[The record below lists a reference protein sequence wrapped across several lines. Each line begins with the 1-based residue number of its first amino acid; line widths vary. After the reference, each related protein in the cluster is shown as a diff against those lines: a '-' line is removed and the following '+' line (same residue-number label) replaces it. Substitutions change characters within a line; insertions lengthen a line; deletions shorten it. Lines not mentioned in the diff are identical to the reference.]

1 MTALISKLS
10 HYFHPVKNL
19 LLVIFFTQ
27 LPFNFLVAQ
36 EISTNAKELNKF
48 ARTKKNSYEKDRKKA
63 FKAAEKNNWITF
75 KVFENGKVM
84 SLQSLDAEGN
94 PLYLVTDNNSYAAAT
109 TRANKLYTNGGLG
122 LTINGSSNFL
132 KDKIGEWDGGSVY
145 VSHQEFANNR
155 ILNKQATAAVSQH
168 ATHVAGTIMAAGI
181 YPSAKGMAFGL
192 QNLISYDFNGDA
204 NEMATEAVNGMLISN
219 HSYGYIAGWNYNS
232 SPSGGAAARWEWMGN
247 NGEYEDYKFG
257 YYDISAKNYDEIC
270 YQAPF
275 YLPVKSA
282 GNNRGETG
290 PSVGQTYYRQV
301 NGTWT
306 QFTRTGG
313 DIYSNDS
320 YDCLSLTSNA
330 KNILTVGAINGIP
343 NGPFTPSNIQISSF
357 SSFGP
362 TDDGRIKPDVV
373 GMGVSLTST
382 IETSPTSYGTL
393 SGTSMSAPNVTGTLV
408 LLQEAYAQKNTGN
421 FMWSASL
428 KGLVIHTA
436 DDAGNVGPDYIYGWG
451 LVNAEKATKVI
462 LGDGAGSRS
471 IHKIIQDELNQ
482 GVPKTL
488 TLISSGAGPLV
499 ATICWTDPAGTP
511 TQGSSFDDR
520 TPKLVNDLDLRI
532 SDGALTYS
540 PYRLDP
546 EQPAN
551 VATTGDNSRD
561 NVEKIIIPNAIPGK
575 TYTLTIN
582 HKGTTLSSGKQA
594 YSLILSGVGGSSYCA
609 PALTGAPNSKIV
621 GFSLANVTYTAAAGC
636 SPAGYT
642 DLTNQ
647 ANQIIQVEA
656 GATYPLSS
664 VTLGTCGTQQDK
676 IAKVYIDFN
685 NDGAFNET
693 NELVATQIPNP
704 GSTGNL
710 TFTGPIVIPS
720 TVTIGNTSR
729 VRIVVSETTDAT
741 TITSCGS
748 YANGETLDMN
758 IKFNAPSKDVGVA
771 ILIDPA
777 SGTCSKTGQTVT
789 ANVKNFG
796 TGTVSGIG
804 LTARIYN
811 GTTLLNTLTGNY
823 SGSIDSGM
831 DVNIT
836 TTGGFNLIGGTTYT
850 IVTETSL
857 VGDLNPLN
865 DLLSSIITT
874 STPPPVPNNLLVTK
888 CGNASSYTLTGT
900 SGGTIFWYKNATD
913 ALPVAFNLPGQSAT
927 YTEAGSN
934 ITTFHA
940 SVNDFSGKV
949 GPATNTVFGVGSN
962 AYLSGNNPSVLMK
975 ANAPVVLESAK
986 LYIGAGGKITFIA
999 SKTNTGAEVSRV
1011 TLDVT
1016 PNGATGQVYPLN
1028 LLLPEAGDYTVS
1040 IEYEN
1045 GASIFRN
1052 NSGVSGY
1059 PFKLGEVFSIT
1070 GNTAS
1075 DGTNANYYQAF
1086 YYYFYD
1092 LAVRSAGCTNTQR
1105 TAVTTSVLTAPT
1117 ITKNGNIL
1125 TSDAATGNQ
1134 WFLNGISIPDANAT
1148 TYNATQAG
1156 TYTVQKTVGTCTLK
1170 SAPIIVGVTFPL
1182 AYNNFNTV
1190 VVDETCRTNNNG
1202 SITITAVQALSY
1214 TAAVTSNGQTTNYPF
1229 VTSLT
1234 IPNLVAGAYAICIT
1248 ADGNNSYKI
1257 CYSIVVGEP
1266 KDLAVLSQVNPV
1278 TNSVTL
1284 TLAGANTY
1292 QIQLNGQSYQTS
1304 SSSITLPLQ
1313 MGNNQILVTTDK
1325 ACQGAFDEA
1334 ILVNDK
1340 ATIYPNPFG
1349 DMLFIKLGGNQTST
1363 VAVNISNSSGIKVFQ
1378 QTYQNAT
1385 GTLQINV
1392 SNLES
1397 GFYLLTVGDQ
1407 TYKIF
1412 KK

>member
-1 MTALISKLS
+1 MNTLFSKLS
-10 HYFHPVKNL
+10 PSHYIGKKL
-19 LLVIFFTQ
+19 LLVLLILL
-27 LPFNFLVAQ
+27 LPAYVLVAQ

-48 ARTKKNSYEKDRKKA
+48 ARTHIKSAEKDRKKA
-63 FKAAEKNNWITF
+63 FKEAEKNDWITF

-84 SLQSLDAEGN
+84 SLQSLDAAGH
-94 PLYLVTDNNSYAAAT
+94 PLYLVTDNNSYAAGT

-122 LTINGSSNFL
+122 LSLSGSSNFL

-155 ILNKQATAAVSQH
+155 ILNKQATTAVSQH
-168 ATHVAGTIMAAGI
+168 STHVAGTIMAAGI
-181 YPSAKGMAFGL
+181 NPNAKGMAFGL
-192 QNLISYDFNGDA
+192 QRLVSYDFNGDSP
-204 NEMATEAVNGMLISN
+204 EMATEATNGMLISN
-219 HSYGYIAGWNYNS
+219 HSYGYIAGWYYNS
-232 SPSGGAAARWEWMGN
+232 SPSGGGAARWEWMGN

-257 YYDISAKNYDEIC
+257 LYDNSAKNYDEIC
-270 YQAPF
+270 YNAPF

-290 PSVGQTYYRQV
+290 PAVGQTYWRQV
-301 NGTWT
+301 GGTWT
-306 QFTRTGG
+306 EFTRANG

-330 KNILTVGAINGIP
+330 KNILTVGAVSGLP
-343 NGPFTPSNIQISSF
+343 NGPYTPSTIQISSF

-382 IETSPTSYGTL
+382 IQTSPTAYGTL
-393 SGTSMSAPNVTGTLV
+393 SGTSMAAPNVTGTLV
-408 LLQEAYAQKNTGN
+408 LLQEAYSQKNAGAV
-421 FMWSASL
+421 MRSASL

-436 DDAGNVGPDYIYGWG
+436 DDAGNAGPDYIYGWG
-451 LVNAEKATKVI
+451 LVNAEKAAKVI
-462 LGDGAGSRS
+462 LADGASSTS

-482 GVPKTL
+482 GTTKTL
-488 TLISSGAGPLV
+488 SLISSGSGPLV

-511 TQGSSFDDR
+511 GNTGDDR

-532 SDGALTYS
+532 SDGTQTYS
-540 PYRLDP
+540 PYKLDP
-546 EQPAN
+546 DQPAN
-551 VATTGDNSRD
+551 LATTGDNIRD
-561 NVEKIIIPNAIPGK
+561 NVEKIIITNAIPGK

-582 HKGTTLSSGKQA
+582 HKGNLSSAKQA
-594 YSLILSGVGGSSYCA
+594 YSLILSGVGGTTYCA
-609 PALTGAPNSKIV
+609 PTLAGTPNSKIV
-621 GFSLANVTYTAAAGC
+621 GFSLANVTYAAAAGC
-636 SPAGYT
+636 NSTGGYT
-642 DLTNQ
+642 NLTNQ
-647 ANQIIQVEA
+647 TIQVEA

-664 VTLGTCGTQQDK
+664 VTLGTCGTEQDK
-676 IAKVYIDFN
+676 ISKVYIDFN
-685 NDGAFNET
+685 NDGVFDEV
-693 NELVATQIPNP
+693 NELVGTQIPNP

-729 VRIVVSETTDAT
+729 ARIVLSETTDAT
-741 TITSCGS
+741 TITSCGT
-748 YANGETLDMN
+748 YANGEILDMN
-758 IKFNAPSKDVGVA
+758 IKFNAPSKDVGVNT
-771 ILIDPA
+771 LIDPA

-796 TGTVSGIG
+796 SSAVSGIG

-811 GTTLLNTLTGNY
+811 GTTLLTTLTGSY
-823 SGSIDSGM
+823 SGSIDPGM

-836 TTGGFNLIGGTTYT
+836 TTGGFNLTSGTTYT
-850 IVTETSL
+850 IETETTL
-857 VGDLNPLN
+857 TGDLNALN
-865 DLLSSIITT
+865 NVLSSTVTT
-874 STPPPVPNNLLVTK
+874 STPPAASNLLVTK
-888 CGNASSYTLTGT
+888 CDNASSYTLSGS
-900 SGGTIFWYKNATD
+900 SGGTIFWYKNAND

-934 ITTFHA
+934 ITTFYA
-940 SVNDFSGKV
+940 GVNNFSGKL
-949 GPATNTVFGVGSN
+949 GPATNTVFGVGGTI
-962 AYLSGNNPSVLMK
+962 YLSGNNPSVLMK
-975 ANAPVVLESAK
+975 ANAPVVLESAR
-986 LYIGAGGKITFIA
+986 LYIGAAGKITFIA
-999 SKTNTGAEVSRV
+999 SKTSTGAEVSRV

-1028 LLLPEAGDYTVS
+1028 LELPEAGDYTVS
-1040 IEYEN
+1040 IEYQN

-1052 NSGVSGY
+1052 NQGVSGY
-1059 PFKLGEVFSIT
+1059 PFKLGDVFSIT
-1070 GNTAS
+1070 GNTAT
-1075 DGTNANYYQAF
+1075 DPNGVNANYYQAF

-1092 LAVRSAGCTNTQR
+1092 LAVRSAGCSNTQR
-1105 TAVTTSVLTAPT
+1105 TAVTTSGLTAPT
-1117 ITKNGNIL
+1117 ISVNGNVL
-1125 TSDAATGNQ
+1125 TSNAPSGNQ
-1134 WFLNGISIPDANAT
+1134 WYYNGALIGGATGALYTANV
-1148 TYNATQAG
+1148 AG
-1156 TYTVQKTVGTCTLK
+1156 SYTVKLTVGSCTVT
-1170 SAPIIVGVTFPL
+1170 SATAIVGVNFPL
-1182 AYNNFNTV
+1182 PYNNFTTT
-1190 VVDETCRTNNNG
+1190 VVDETCRASNNG
-1202 SITITAVQALSY
+1202 SITITAVKPLSY
-1214 TAAVTSNGQTTNYPF
+1214 TATITANGQTTTQSF
-1229 VTSLT
+1229 VNSYTLS
-1234 IPNLVAGAYAICIT
+1234 NLQAGTYAICIT
-1248 ADGNNSYKI
+1248 ADGNTSYKI

-1284 TLAGANTY
+1284 NLAGATTY
-1292 QIQLNGQSYQTS
+1292 QIQLNGQSYQTN

-1313 MGNNQILVTTDK
+1313 IGTNQILVTTDK
-1325 ACQGAFDEA
+1325 PCQGTFDEA
-1334 ILVNDK
+1334 ILVNEK

-1378 QTYQNAT
+1378 QSYQNAT

>member
-1 MTALISKLS
+1 MVLLI
-10 HYFHPVKNL
+10 L
-19 LLVIFFTQ
+19 LLPGYVLF
-27 LPFNFLVAQ
+27 AQ

-48 ARTKKNSYEKDRKKA
+48 ARIQKNSTEKDRKEA

-84 SLQSLDAEGN
+84 SLQSLDAEGH

-122 LTINGSSNFL
+122 LSLSGSSNFL

-155 ILNKQATAAVSQH
+155 ILNKQSTTAVSTH
-168 ATHVAGTIMAAGI
+168 STHVAGTIMAAGVN
-181 YPSAKGMAFGL
+181 PNAKGMAFGL
-192 QNLISYDFNGDA
+192 QRLVSYDFNGDA
-204 NEMATEAVNGMLISN
+204 TEMATEANLGMLISN
-219 HSYGYIAGWNYNS
+219 HSYGYIAGWYYNS
-232 SPSGGAAARWEWMGN
+232 GATPAARWEWMGN

-257 YYDISAKNYDEIC
+257 LYDNSARSYDVIC
-270 YQAPF
+270 YNAPF

-290 PSVGQTYYRQV
+290 PAVGQTYFRQV
-301 NGTWT
+301 GGTWT
-306 QFTRTGG
+306 EFTRING

-330 KNILTVGAINGIP
+330 KNILTVGAVSGIP
-343 NGPFTPSNIQISSF
+343 NGPFTSSTIQISSF

-382 IETSPTSYGTL
+382 IPTSPTAYGSL

-408 LLQEAYAQKNTGN
+408 LLQEAYAQKNAGAV
-421 FMWSASL
+421 MRSATL

-436 DDAGNVGPDYIYGWG
+436 DDAGNAGPDYIYGWG
-451 LVNAEKATKVI
+451 LVNAEKAAKVI
-462 LGDGAGSRS
+462 LGDGASS
-471 IHKIIQDELNQ
+471 TNIHKIIQDSLTQ
-482 GVPKTL
+482 TATKTL
-488 TLISSGAGPLV
+488 TLISSGSGPLV
-499 ATICWTDPAGTP
+499 ATICWTDPPGTAAGNST
-511 TQGSSFDDR
+511 DDR

-532 SDGALTYS
+532 SDGTQTYL
-540 PYRLDP
+540 PYKLDP
-546 EQPAN
+546 DQPAN
-551 VATTGDNSRD
+551 LATSGDNIRD

-594 YSLILSGVGGSSYCA
+594 YSLILSGVGGTTYCA
-609 PALTGAPNSKIV
+609 SAPTGAPNSKIV

-636 SPAGYT
+636 NSTGGYT
-642 DLTNQ
+642 NLTNQ
-647 ANQIIQVEA
+647 TIQVEA

-676 IAKVYIDFN
+676 ISKVYIDFN
-685 NDGAFNET
+685 NDGVFDEV
-693 NELVATQIPNP
+693 NELVGTQIPNP

-710 TFTGPIVIPS
+710 TFTGPIVIPA

-729 VRIVVSETTDAT
+729 ARIVLSETTDAT
-741 TITSCGS
+741 TITSCGT
-748 YANGETLDMN
+748 YTNGETLDMN
-758 IKFNAPSKDVGVA
+758 IKFNAPSKDVGVNT
-771 ILIDPA
+771 LIDPA

-796 TGTVSGIG
+796 TSAVSGIG
-804 LTARIYN
+804 LTARIYD
-811 GTTLLNTLTGNY
+811 GTTLLTTLTGSY
-823 SGSIDSGM
+823 SGSIDPGM

-836 TTGGFNLIGGTTYT
+836 TTGAGFNLIGGTTYT
-850 IVTETSL
+850 IETETTL
-857 VGDLNPLN
+857 TGDLNPLN
-865 DLLSSIITT
+865 NLLSSTVTT
-874 STPPPVPNNLLVTK
+874 STPPAASNLLVTK
-888 CGNASSYTLTGT
+888 CDNANSYTLSGT

-927 YTEAGSN
+927 YTEAGST
-934 ITTFHA
+934 ISTFHA
-940 SVNDFSGKV
+940 GVNNFSGKV

-999 SKTNTGAEVSRV
+999 SKTSTGAEVSRV

-1059 PFKLGEVFSIT
+1059 PFKLGDVFSIT
-1070 GNTAS
+1070 GNTAT
-1075 DGTNANYYQAF
+1075 DPTGVNANYYQAF

-1092 LAVRSAGCTNTQR
+1092 LAVRSAGCSNTQR
-1105 TAVTTSVLTAPT
+1105 TAVTTSSLAAPT
-1117 ITKNGNIL
+1117 ITKNGTIL
-1125 TSDAATGNQ
+1125 TSNAASGNQ
-1134 WFLNGISIPDANAT
+1134 WFLNGVSIPGANAT
-1148 TYNATQAG
+1148 TYNATQIG
-1156 TYTVQKTVGTCTLK
+1156 TYTVQKTVGTCTVT
-1170 SAPIIVGVTFPL
+1170 SAPVIVGVTFPL
-1182 AYNNFNTV
+1182 VYNNFNTI
-1190 VVDETCRTNNNG
+1190 VVDETCRASNNG
-1202 SITITAVQALSY
+1202 SITVTADKALSY

-1234 IPNLVAGAYAICIT
+1234 IPNLVAGTYAICIT
-1248 ADGNNSYKI
+1248 ADGNTSYKI

-1284 TLAGANTY
+1284 NLAGANTY
-1292 QIQLNGQSYQTS
+1292 QIQLNGQSYQTN

-1313 MGNNQILVTTDK
+1313 IGTNQILVTTDK
-1325 ACQGAFDEA
+1325 PCQGTFDEA

-1349 DMLFIKLGGNQTST
+1349 DMLFIKLGGNQSST

-1392 SNLES
+1392 SNLDS

>member
-1 MTALISKLS
+1 MHTLLPKPNPTF
-10 HYFHPVKNL
+10 YKGKKL
-19 LLVIFFTQ
+19 LLALLILL
-27 LPFNFLVAQ
+27 LPGYVLVAQ

-48 ARTKKNSYEKDRKKA
+48 ARIQQNSAEKNRKKA
-63 FKAAEKNNWITF
+63 FKEAEKNNWITF

-84 SLQSLDAEGN
+84 SLQSLDAEGH

-109 TRANKLYTNGGLG
+109 TRANKLYANGGLG
-122 LTINGSSNFL
+122 LSLNGSSNFL

-145 VSHQEFANNR
+145 TLHQEFANNR
-155 ILNKQATAAVSQH
+155 ILNKNATTAISQH

-181 YPSAKGMAFGL
+181 NPNAKGMAFGL
-192 QNLISYDFNGDA
+192 QRLVSYDFNGDSP
-204 NEMATEAVNGMLISN
+204 EMATEANNGMLISN

-232 SPSGGAAARWEWMGN
+232 SPSGGGAARWEWMGSE
-247 NGEYEDYKFG
+247 GAYKDYKFG
-257 YYDISAKNYDEIC
+257 FYDNNARNYDEIC
-270 YQAPF
+270 FNAPF

-290 PSVGQTYYRQV
+290 PAIGQNYFRQI

-306 QFTRTGG
+306 EFTRNNG

-382 IETSPTSYGTL
+382 IPSSPAAYGSL

-408 LLQEAYAQKNTGN
+408 LLQEAYAQKNAGAV
-421 FMWSASL
+421 MRSASL

-436 DDAGNVGPDYIYGWG
+436 DDAGNAGPDYIYGWG
-451 LVNAEKATKVI
+451 LVNAEKAAKVI
-462 LGDGAGSRS
+462 LGDGASSTS

-488 TLISSGAGPLV
+488 TLISSGSGPLV
-499 ATICWTDPAGTP
+499 ATICWTDPAGSATNG
-511 TQGSSFDDR
+511 TTNDDR

-532 SDGALTYS
+532 SDGTQTYL
-540 PYRLDP
+540 PFRLDP

-551 VATTGDNSRD
+551 LATNGDNIRD

-582 HKGTTLSSGKQA
+582 HKGTLSGVGNGKQA
-594 YSLILSGVGGSSYCA
+594 YSLILSGVGGTSYCA
-609 PALTGAPNSKIV
+609 SGPTSTNDSKITS
-621 GFSLANVTYTAAAGC
+621 FSLANFSYTATPGTC
-636 SPAGYT
+636 TSYT
-642 DLTNQ
+642 DLT
-647 ANQIIQVEA
+647 NQIIQVEA
-656 GATYPLSS
+656 GATYNGSLD
-664 VTLGTCGTQQDK
+664 LGTCQATKDK
-676 IAKVYIDFN
+676 LAKVYIDFN
-685 NDGAFNET
+685 SDGQFDEQS
-693 NELVATQIPNP
+693 ELVSTTAVISASSGTATLTGITIPAN
-704 GSTGNL
+704 
-710 TFTGPIVIPS
+710 
-720 TVTIGNTSR
+720 VTIGNTSLL
-729 VRIVVSETTDAT
+729 RIVLSETTDANS
-741 TITSCGS
+741 ISACGS
-748 YANGETLDMN
+748 YANGETLDLS
-758 IKFNAPSKDVGVA
+758 IRFNTPSKDVGVNA
-771 ILIDPA
+771 LIDPV
-777 SGTCSKTGQTVT
+777 SGICSKTGQGVTV
-789 ANVKNFG
+789 NVKNFG
-796 TGTVSGIG
+796 SSAVSGIG
-804 LTARIYN
+804 LTARIYDGN
-811 GTTLLNTLTGNY
+811 TLLNTLTGSY
-823 SGSIDSGM
+823 SGSISPGM
-831 DVNIT
+831 DVNVT
-836 TTGGFNLIGGTTYT
+836 TTGVGFNIVSGTTYT
-850 IVTETSL
+850 IVTETTL
-857 VGDLNPLN
+857 TGDLNPLN
-865 DLLSSIITT
+865 NALTSTIST
-874 STPPPVPNNLLVTK
+874 STPPGITNPLVTK
-888 CGNASSYTLTGT
+888 CENASSYTLSGT
-900 SGGTIFWYKNATD
+900 SGGTIFWYKNAND
-913 ALPVAFNLPGQSAT
+913 ALPVAFNLPGQSAS

-934 ITTFHA
+934 ITKFYA
-940 SVNDFSGKV
+940 GVNDFSGKV
-949 GPATNTVFGVGSN
+949 GPATNTVFGVGGTT
-962 AYLSGNNPSVLMK
+962 YLSGNNPSVLMK
-975 ANAPVVLESAK
+975 ANAPVVLESAR

-999 SKTNTGAEVSRV
+999 SKTSTGTEVSRV

-1016 PNGATGQVYPLN
+1016 PNGANGQIYPLN

-1040 IEYEN
+1040 IEYQN

-1052 NSGVSGY
+1052 NLGVSGY
-1059 PFKLGEVFSIT
+1059 PFKLGDLFSIT
-1070 GNTAS
+1070 GNTAT
-1075 DGTNANYYQAF
+1075 DPNGVNANYYQGF

-1092 LAVRSAGCTNTQR
+1092 LTVRSAGCANTQR
-1105 TAVTTSVLTAPT
+1105 TEVTTSSLAAAT

-1125 TSDAATGNQ
+1125 TSNAPTGNQ
-1134 WFLNGISIPDANAT
+1134 WFLNGISIPGANAT
-1148 TYNATQAG
+1148 TYNATQIG
-1156 TYTVQKTVGTCTLK
+1156 TYTVQKTVGTCTVT
-1170 SAPIIVGVTFPL
+1170 SAPVIVGVTFPL
-1182 AYNNFNTV
+1182 AYNNFNTI
-1190 VVDETCRTNNNG
+1190 VVDETCRTSNNG
-1202 SITITAVQALSY
+1202 TITITADKALSY

-1229 VTSLT
+1229 VTTLT
-1234 IPNLVAGAYAICIT
+1234 IPNLVAGTYAICIT
-1248 ADGNNSYKI
+1248 ADGNTSYKI

-1284 TLAGANTY
+1284 NLAGANTY
-1292 QIQLNGQSYQTS
+1292 QIQLNGQSYQTN

-1313 MGNNQILVTTDK
+1313 IGTNQILVTTDK
-1325 ACQGAFDEA
+1325 PCQGTFDEA
-1334 ILVNDK
+1334 IIVNDK

-1349 DMLFIKLGGNQTST
+1349 DMLFIKLGGNQSST

>member
-1 MTALISKLS
+1 MIPYFSKLKRS
-10 HYFHPVKNL
+10 LYVEKTLLMVLLIL
-19 LLVIFFTQ
+19 LLPGYVLF
-27 LPFNFLVAQ
+27 AQ

-48 ARTKKNSYEKDRKKA
+48 ARIQKKSVDKDRKEA
-63 FKAAEKNNWITF
+63 FKEAEKNNWITF

-84 SLQSLDAEGN
+84 SLQSLDAEGH

-122 LTINGSSNFL
+122 LSLSGSTNFL

-155 ILNKQATAAVSQH
+155 ILNKNATSAVSQH

-181 YPSAKGMAFGL
+181 NTNAKGMAFGL
-192 QNLISYDFNGDA
+192 QRLVSYDFNGDSP
-204 NEMATEAVNGMLISN
+204 EMATEATNGMLISN
-219 HSYGYIAGWNYNS
+219 HSYGYIAGWYYNS
-232 SPSGGAAARWEWMGN
+232 GATPAARWEWMGN

-257 YYDISAKNYDEIC
+257 LYDNTARNYDVIC
-270 YQAPF
+270 YNAPF

-290 PSVGQTYYRQV
+290 PAIGQTYWKQV

-306 QFTRTGG
+306 EFTRNNG

-330 KNILTVGAINGIP
+330 KNILTVGAISGIP
-343 NGPFTPSNIQISSF
+343 NGPFTPNNIQISSF

-373 GMGVSLTST
+373 GMGVALTST
-382 IETSPTSYGTL
+382 IPTSPTAYGSL

-408 LLQEAYAQKNTGN
+408 LLQEAYAQKNAGAV
-421 FMWSASL
+421 MRSASL

-436 DDAGNVGPDYIYGWG
+436 DDAGNAGPDYIYGWG
-451 LVNAEKATKVI
+451 LVNAEKAAKVI
-462 LGDGAGSRS
+462 LGDGASATN
-471 IHKIIQDELNQ
+471 IHKIIQDSLTQ
-482 GVPKTL
+482 QVATKTL
-488 TLISSGAGPLV
+488 SLISSGSGPLV
-499 ATICWTDPAGTP
+499 ATICWTDPPGNATVSAI
-511 TQGSSFDDR
+511 TDDR

-532 SDGALTYS
+532 SDGTQTYL
-540 PYRLDP
+540 PYKLDP
-546 EQPAN
+546 DQPAN
-551 VATTGDNSRD
+551 VATTGDNIRD
-561 NVEKIIIPNAIPGK
+561 NVEKIIIPNATPGK

-582 HKGTTLSSGKQA
+582 HKGTLSGVGNGKQA
-594 YSLILSGVGGSSYCA
+594 YSLILSGVGGTTYCA
-609 PALTGAPNSKIV
+609 SAPTGAPNSKII
-621 GFSLANVTYTAAAGC
+621 GFSLANTTYTAAAGC
-636 SPAGYT
+636 NTTGGYT
-642 DLTNQ
+642 NATNQ
-647 ANQIIQVEA
+647 TIQVEA

-664 VTLGTCGTQQDK
+664 VTLGTCGTEQDK

-685 NDGAFNET
+685 SDGAFDEV
-693 NELVATQIPNP
+693 NELVATPTPNL
-704 GSTGNL
+704 GSTGILPL
-710 TFTGPIVIPS
+710 TVSIAIPA

-729 VRIVVSETTDAT
+729 VRIVLSETTDAT
-741 TITSCGS
+741 TITSCGT

-758 IKFNAPSKDVGVA
+758 IKFNAPSKDVGVNT
-771 ILIDPA
+771 LIDPA

-796 TGTVSGIG
+796 TSAVSGIG
-804 LTARIYN
+804 LTARIYD
-811 GTTLLNTLTGNY
+811 GTTLLNTLTGSY
-823 SGSIDSGM
+823 SGSINPGM

-836 TTGGFNLIGGTTYT
+836 TTLGFNLISGTTYT
-850 IVTETSL
+850 IETETSL
-857 VGDLNPLN
+857 TGDLNPLN
-865 DLLSSIITT
+865 NLLSSTITT
-874 STPPPVPNNLLVTK
+874 STPPAASNLLVTK
-888 CGNASSYTLTGT
+888 CDNANSYTLSGT
-900 SGGTIFWYKNATD
+900 STGTIFWYKNVTD

-927 YTEAGSN
+927 YTQAGST
-934 ITTFHA
+934 ISTFHA
-940 SVNDFSGKV
+940 GVNNFSGKV

-1016 PNGATGQVYPLN
+1016 PNGSTGQVYPLN

-1059 PFKLGEVFSIT
+1059 PFNVGDVFSIT
-1070 GNTAS
+1070 GNTAT
-1075 DGTNANYYQAF
+1075 DPTGVNANYYQAF

-1092 LAVRSAGCTNTQR
+1092 LAVRAAGCTNGQR
-1105 TAVTTSVLTAPT
+1105 TAVTTSSLAAPT
-1117 ITKNGNIL
+1117 ITKNGTIL
-1125 TSDAATGNQ
+1125 TSDAASGNQ
-1134 WFLNGISIPDANAT
+1134 WFLNGVSILGANAT
-1148 TYNATQAG
+1148 TYNATQIG
-1156 TYTVQKTVGTCTLK
+1156 TYTVQKTVGTCTVS
-1170 SAPIIVGVTFPL
+1170 SAPVIVGVTFPL
-1182 AYNNFNTV
+1182 AYNNFNTI
-1190 VVDETCRTNNNG
+1190 VVDETCRTSNNG
-1202 SITITAVQALSY
+1202 SITITAEKALSY

-1229 VTSLT
+1229 VTSFT
-1234 IPNLVAGAYAICIT
+1234 IPNLVAGTYAICIT
-1248 ADGNNSYKI
+1248 ANGNTSYKI
-1257 CYSIVVGEP
+1257 CYSIVVDEP

-1284 TLAGANTY
+1284 NLAGANTY
-1292 QIQLNGQSYQTS
+1292 QIQLNGQSYQTNS
-1304 SSSITLPLQ
+1304 TSITLPLQ
-1313 MGNNQILVTTDK
+1313 IGTNQILVTTDK
-1325 ACQGAFDEA
+1325 PCQGTFDEA

-1349 DMLFIKLGGNQTST
+1349 DMLFIKLGGNQSST

>member
-1 MTALISKLS
+1 MNSLFHKPKPSPYIGKKLQLVLL
-10 HYFHPVKNL
+10 FL
-19 LLVIFFTQ
+19 LLPGYVLF
-27 LPFNFLVAQ
+27 AQ

-48 ARTKKNSYEKDRKKA
+48 ARIQKKSVDKDRKKA
-63 FKAAEKNNWITF
+63 FKEAEKNNWITF

-84 SLQSLDAEGN
+84 SLQSLDAAGH

-122 LTINGSSNFL
+122 LSLSGSSNFL

-155 ILNKQATAAVSQH
+155 ILNKQGTTAVSQH
-168 ATHVAGTIMAAGI
+168 ATHVAGTIMAAGVN
-181 YPSAKGMAFGL
+181 PNAKGMVFGL
-192 QNLISYDFNGDA
+192 QRLVSYDFNGDSP
-204 NEMATEAVNGMLISN
+204 EMATEATNGMLISN
-219 HSYGYIAGWNYNS
+219 HSYGYIAGWYYNS
-232 SPSGGAAARWEWMGN
+232 SPSGGGAARWEWMGN

-257 YYDISAKNYDEIC
+257 LYDNSAKSYDEIC
-270 YQAPF
+270 YNAPF

-290 PSVGQTYYRQV
+290 PAVGQTYYRQV
-301 NGTWT
+301 GGTWT
-306 QFTRTGG
+306 EFTRLNG

-330 KNILTVGAINGIP
+330 KNILTVGAISGIP
-343 NGPFTPSNIQISSF
+343 NGPFTPNNIQISSF

-382 IETSPTSYGTL
+382 IPTSPTAYGSL

-408 LLQEAYAQKNTGN
+408 LLQEAYAQKNA
-421 FMWSASL
+421 SAVMRSATV

-436 DDAGNVGPDYIYGWG
+436 DDAGNTGPDYIYGWG
-451 LVNAEKATKVI
+451 LVNAEKAAKVI
-462 LGDGAGSRS
+462 LGDGTSSTS

-482 GVPKTL
+482 GATKTL
-488 TLISSGAGPLV
+488 TLISSGSGPLI

-511 TQGSSFDDR
+511 GNSTDDR
-520 TPKLVNDLDLRI
+520 TPKLVNDLDLRM
-532 SDGALTYS
+532 SDGTQTYR
-540 PYRLDP
+540 PFILDAD
-546 EQPAN
+546 QPAN
-551 VATTGDNSRD
+551 VATTGDNIRD
-561 NVEKIIIPNAIPGK
+561 NVEKIIIANPIPGK

-582 HKGTTLSSGKQA
+582 HKGATLSSGKQA
-594 YSLILSGVGGSSYCA
+594 YSLILSGVGGTTYCA
-609 PALTGAPNSKIV
+609 PTLTGSVNSKIV
-621 GFSLANVTYTAAAGC
+621 GFSLGNVTYTAATGC
-636 SPAGYT
+636 STGYT

-647 ANQIIQVEA
+647 TIQVEA
-656 GATYPLSS
+656 GATYPLSN
-664 VTLGTCGTQQDK
+664 VTLGTCGTDQDK
-676 IAKVYIDFN
+676 IAKIYIDFN
-685 NDGAFNET
+685 NDGVFDEI
-693 NELVATQIPNP
+693 NELVATPTPNP

-729 VRIVVSETTDAT
+729 VRIVLSETTDAT
-741 TITSCGS
+741 TISSCGT

-758 IKFNAPSKDVGVA
+758 IKFNAPSKDVGVNT
-771 ILIDPA
+771 LIDPL
-777 SGTCSKTGQTVT
+777 SGTCSKTGQGVTV
-789 ANVKNFG
+789 NVKNFG
-796 TGTVSGIG
+796 TSTASGIG
-804 LTARIYN
+804 LTARIYD
-811 GTTLLNTLTGNY
+811 GTTLLNTLTGSY
-823 SGSIDSGM
+823 SGSINPGM

-836 TTGGFNLIGGTTYT
+836 TSGGFNLIGGTTYT
-850 IVTETSL
+850 IETETTL
-857 VGDLNPLN
+857 TGDLNPLN
-865 DLLSSIITT
+865 NLLSTTITT
-874 STPPPVPNNLLVTK
+874 STPPAASNLLVTK
-888 CGNASSYTLTGT
+888 CDNANSYTLSGT
-900 SGGTIFWYKNATD
+900 SGGTIFWYKNAND
-913 ALPVAFNLPGQSAT
+913 VLPIAFNLPGQSAT

-940 SVNDFSGKV
+940 SVNNFSGKL
-949 GPATNTVFGVGSN
+949 GPATNTVFGVGGTT
-962 AYLSGNNPSVLMK
+962 YLSGNNPSVLMR

-999 SKTNTGAEVSRV
+999 SKTSTGAEVSRV

-1016 PNGATGQVYPLN
+1016 PNGTTGQVYPLN

-1052 NSGVSGY
+1052 NLGVSGY
-1059 PFKLGEVFSIT
+1059 PFKLGDVFSIT
-1070 GNTAS
+1070 GNTAT
-1075 DGTNANYYQAF
+1075 DPNGVNANYYQGF

-1092 LAVRSAGCTNTQR
+1092 LSVRSAGCTNAQR
-1105 TAVTTSVLTAPT
+1105 QAVTTSSLAAPT
-1117 ITKNGNIL
+1117 ITKNGTIL
-1125 TSDAATGNQ
+1125 TSDALSGNQ
-1134 WFLNGISIPDANAT
+1134 WFLNGTSILGANAT
-1148 TYNATQAG
+1148 TYNATQIG
-1156 TYTVQKTVGTCTLK
+1156 TYTVQKTVGTCTVI
-1170 SAPIIVGVTFPL
+1170 SAPVIVGVTFPL
-1182 AYNNFNTV
+1182 AYNNFNTI
-1190 VVDETCRTNNNG
+1190 VVDETCRTSNNG
-1202 SITITAVQALSY
+1202 SITITADRALSY
-1214 TAAVTSNGQTTNYPF
+1214 TAAVTSNGLTTNYPF

-1234 IPNLVAGAYAICIT
+1234 IPNLVAGTYDITIT
-1248 ADGNNSYKI
+1248 ADGNTSYKI
-1257 CYSIVVGEP
+1257 GYSIVVGEP

-1284 TLAGANTY
+1284 NLAGANTY
-1292 QIQLNGQSYQTS
+1292 QIQLNGQSYQTN

-1313 MGNNQILVTTDK
+1313 IGTNQILVTTDK
-1325 ACQGAFDEA
+1325 PCQGTFDEA

-1363 VAVNISNSSGIKVFQ
+1363 VAVNISNSSGVKVFQ
-1378 QTYQNAT
+1378 QNYQNAT

>member
-1 MTALISKLS
+1 MITLFSKL
-10 HYFHPVKNL
+10 KNSLYVEKTFLMVL
-19 LLVIFFTQ
+19 LIVL
-27 LPFNFLVAQ
+27 LPGYVLFAQ

-48 ARTKKNSYEKDRKKA
+48 ARTHKNSDEKDRKKA

-84 SLQSLDAEGN
+84 SLQSLDAAGH

-122 LTINGSSNFL
+122 LSLSGSSNFL

-155 ILNKQATAAVSQH
+155 ILNKNATTGVSQH
-168 ATHVAGTIMAAGI
+168 ATHVAGTIMAAGVN
-181 YPSAKGMAFGL
+181 PNAKGMAFGL
-192 QNLISYDFNGDA
+192 QRLVSYDFNGDSP
-204 NEMATEAVNGMLISN
+204 EMATEANLGMLISN
-219 HSYGYIAGWNYNS
+219 HSYGYIAGWYYNG
-232 SPSGGAAARWEWMGN
+232 SPSGGGAARWEWMGN
-247 NGEYEDYKFG
+247 DGAYKDYKFG
-257 YYDISAKNYDEIC
+257 LYDATAENYDNIC
-270 YQAPF
+270 YLSPN

-290 PSVGQTYYRQV
+290 PADGQTYYRQV
-301 NGTWT
+301 AGTWT
-306 QFTRTGG
+306 QFTRTAG

-330 KNILTVGAINGIP
+330 KNILTVGAVSGIP
-343 NGPFTPSNIQISSF
+343 NGPFTPSTIQISSF

-382 IETSPTSYGTL
+382 IPTSPTAYGSL

-408 LLQEAYAQKNTGN
+408 LLQEAYALKNAGAV
-421 FMWSASL
+421 MRSASL

-436 DDAGNVGPDYIYGWG
+436 DDAGNTGPDYIYGWG
-451 LVNAEKATKVI
+451 LVNAEKAAKVI
-462 LGDGAGSRS
+462 LGDGGTHRITEDVLNEAASKS
-471 IHKIIQDELNQ
+471 IS
-482 GVPKTL
+482 
-488 TLISSGAGPLV
+488 LISSGSGPLV
-499 ATICWTDPAGTP
+499 ATICWTDPPGVP
-511 TQGSSFDDR
+511 GNSNDDP
-520 TPKLVNDLDLRI
+520 TPKLKNDLDLRI
-532 SDGALTYS
+532 SDGTQTYR
-540 PYRLDP
+540 PWILNP
-546 EQPAN
+546 MIPAN
-551 VATTGDNSRD
+551 SATTGDNTLD
-561 NVEKIIIPNAIPGK
+561 NVEQIIISNPIPGK
-575 TYTLTIN
+575 AYTLTIG
-582 HKGTTLSSGKQA
+582 HKGSLTSAKQA
-594 YSLILSGVGGSSYCA
+594 YSLILSGVGGTTYCA
-609 PALTGAPNSKIV
+609 SAPTGAPNSKII
-621 GFSLANVTYTAAAGC
+621 GFSLTNTTYNAAAGC
-636 SPAGYT
+636 NTTGGYT
-642 DLTNQ
+642 NATNQ
-647 ANQIIQVEA
+647 TIQVEA

-664 VTLGTCGTQQDK
+664 VTLGTCGTEQDK

-685 NDGAFNET
+685 NDGAFDEV
-693 NELVATQIPNP
+693 NELVATPTPNL
-704 GSTGNL
+704 GSTGILIL
-710 TFTGPIVIPS
+710 TSPIAIPA

-729 VRIVVSETTDAT
+729 VRIVLSETTDAT
-741 TITSCGS
+741 TITSCGT

-758 IKFNAPSKDVGVA
+758 IKFNAPSKDVGVNT
-771 ILIDPA
+771 LIDPA
-777 SGTCSKTGQTVT
+777 SGTCSKTGQTIT

-796 TGTVSGIG
+796 TSAVSGIS
-804 LTARIYN
+804 LTARIYD
-811 GTTLLNTLTGNY
+811 GTTLLTTLTGTY
-823 SGSIDSGM
+823 SGSINPGM

-836 TTGGFNLIGGTTYT
+836 TTGGFNLVSGTTYT
-850 IVTETSL
+850 IETETTL
-857 VGDLNPLN
+857 TGDLNPLN
-865 DLLSSIITT
+865 NLLSSAVTT
-874 STPPPVPNNLLVTK
+874 STPPAASNLLVTK
-888 CGNASSYTLTGT
+888 CENASSYTLTGT

-913 ALPVAFNLPGQSAT
+913 ALPVAFNLPGQSAS

-940 SVNDFSGKV
+940 GVNNFSGKV
-949 GPATNTVFGVGSN
+949 GPAINTIFGVGSN

-975 ANAPVVLESAK
+975 ANAPVVLESAR

-999 SKTNTGAEVSRV
+999 SKTSTGAEVSRV

-1059 PFKLGEVFSIT
+1059 PFNIGDVFSIT
-1070 GNTAS
+1070 GNTAN
-1075 DGTNANYYQAF
+1075 DPTGVNANYYQAF

-1092 LAVRSAGCTNTQR
+1092 LAVRSAGCTNGQR
-1105 TAVTTSVLTAPT
+1105 TAVTTSSLAAPT
-1117 ITKNGNIL
+1117 ITKNGTIL

-1134 WFLNGISIPDANAT
+1134 WFLNGISIPGANAT
-1148 TYNATQAG
+1148 TYNATQIG
-1156 TYTVQKTVGTCTLK
+1156 TYTVQKTVGTCTVT
-1170 SAPIIVGVTFPL
+1170 SVPVIVGVAFPL
-1182 AYNNFNTV
+1182 AYNNFNTI
-1190 VVDETCRTNNNG
+1190 VVDETCRASNNG
-1202 SITITAVQALSY
+1202 SITITADKALSY

-1234 IPNLVAGAYAICIT
+1234 IPNLVAGTYAICIT
-1248 ADGNNSYKI
+1248 ADGNTSYKI

-1284 TLAGANTY
+1284 NLTGANTY
-1292 QIQLNGQSYQTS
+1292 QIQLNGQSYQTN

-1313 MGNNQILVTTDK
+1313 LGTNQILVTTDK
-1325 ACQGAFDEA
+1325 PCQGTFDEA

-1363 VAVNISNSSGIKVFQ
+1363 VAVNISNSSGVKVFQ

>member
-1 MTALISKLS
+1 MVLLI
-10 HYFHPVKNL
+10 L
-19 LLVIFFTQ
+19 LLPGYVLF
-27 LPFNFLVAQ
+27 AQ
-36 EISTNAKELNKF
+36 EISTNAKELTKF
-48 ARTKKNSYEKDRKKA
+48 ARIQKNSAEKDRKEA

-84 SLQSLDAEGN
+84 SLQSLDAEGH

-122 LTINGSSNFL
+122 LSLSGSSTFL

-155 ILNKQATAAVSQH
+155 ILNKNTTAVSQH
-168 ATHVAGTIMAAGI
+168 ATHVAGTIMAAGVN
-181 YPSAKGMAFGL
+181 PNAKGMAFGL
-192 QNLISYDFNGDA
+192 ERLVSYDFNGDSP
-204 NEMATEAVNGMLISN
+204 EMATEATDGMLISN
-219 HSYGYIAGWNYNS
+219 HSYGYIAGWYYNS
-232 SPSGGAAARWEWMGN
+232 GATPAARWEWMGN

-257 YYDISAKNYDEIC
+257 LYDNTARNYDVIC
-270 YQAPF
+270 YNAPF

-290 PSVGQTYYRQV
+290 PAVGQTYFRQV
-301 NGTWT
+301 GGTWT
-306 QFTRTGG
+306 EFTRTNG

-330 KNILTVGAINGIP
+330 KNILTVGAISGIP
-343 NGPFTPSNIQISSF
+343 NGPFTSSTIQISSF

-382 IETSPTSYGTL
+382 IPTSPTAYASL

-408 LLQEAYAQKNTGN
+408 LLQEAYAQKNAGAL
-421 FMWSASL
+421 MRSATL

-451 LVNAEKATKVI
+451 LVNAEKAAKVI
-462 LGDGAGSRS
+462 LGDGVGSTN
-471 IHKIIQDELNQ
+471 IHKIIQDSLTQ
-482 GVPKTL
+482 TATKTL
-488 TLISSGAGPLV
+488 TLISSGSGPLV
-499 ATICWTDPAGTP
+499 ATICWTDPPGTAAGNT
-511 TQGSSFDDR
+511 TDDR

-532 SDGALTYS
+532 SDGTQTYL
-540 PYRLDP
+540 PYKLDP
-546 EQPAN
+546 DQPAN
-551 VATTGDNSRD
+551 VATIGDNIRD

-582 HKGTTLSSGKQA
+582 HKGNLSAVGNGKQA

-609 PALTGAPNSKIV
+609 SAPTGAPNSKII
-621 GFSLANVTYTAAAGC
+621 GFSLAIANSTYTAADGC
-636 SPAGYT
+636 NTTGGYT
-642 DLTNQ
+642 NATNQ
-647 ANQIIQVEA
+647 TIQVEA

-664 VTLGTCGTQQDK
+664 ITLGTCGTDQDK

-685 NDGAFNET
+685 NDGVFDEV
-693 NELVATQIPNP
+693 NELVATPTPNP

-710 TFTGPIVIPS
+710 TFTGPIAIPS

-729 VRIVVSETTDAT
+729 VRIVLSETTDPT
-741 TITSCGS
+741 TITSCGT
-748 YANGETLDMN
+748 YTNGETLDMN
-758 IKFNAPSKDVGVA
+758 IKFNAPSKDVGVNT
-771 ILIDPA
+771 LIYPA

-789 ANVKNFG
+789 VNVKNFG
-796 TGTVSGIG
+796 TSAASGIG
-804 LTARIYN
+804 LTARIYD
-811 GTTLLNTLTGNY
+811 GTTLLTTLSGSY
-823 SGSIDSGM
+823 SGSINPGM

-836 TTGGFNLIGGTTYT
+836 TSDGFNLIGGTTYT
-850 IVTETSL
+850 IETETTL
-857 VGDLNPLN
+857 TGDLNPLN
-865 DLLSSIITT
+865 NLLSSTVTT
-874 STPPPVPNNLLVTK
+874 STPAAASNLIVTK
-888 CGNASSYTLTGT
+888 CENAGSYTLSGT

-913 ALPVAFNLPGQSAT
+913 ALPVAFNLPGQST
-927 YTEAGSN
+927 SYTEAGSN

-940 SVNDFSGKV
+940 GVNDFSGKV
-949 GPATNTVFGVGSN
+949 GPATNTVFQVGST
-962 AYLSGNNPSVLMK
+962 AYLSGGNPSVLMK
-975 ANAPVVLESAK
+975 ANAPVVLESAR
-986 LYIGAGGKITFIA
+986 LYIGSGGKITFIA
-999 SKTNTGAEVSRV
+999 SKTSTAAEVSRV

-1028 LLLPEAGDYTVS
+1028 LLLPEAGDYTIS

-1045 GASIFRN
+1045 GATIFRN

-1059 PFKLGEVFSIT
+1059 PFKLGDVFSIT

-1075 DGTNANYYQAF
+1075 DGVNANYYQAF

-1092 LAVRSAGCTNTQR
+1092 LAVRSAGCTNGQR
-1105 TAVTTSVLTAPT
+1105 TAVITSNLAAPI
-1117 ITKNGNIL
+1117 ITQNGTIL

-1134 WFLNGISIPDANAT
+1134 WFLNGISIPGANAT
-1148 TYNATQAG
+1148 TYNATQIG
-1156 TYTVQKTVGTCTLK
+1156 TYTVQKTVGTCTVT
-1170 SAPIIVGVTFPL
+1170 SVPVIVGVTFPL
-1182 AYNNFNTV
+1182 AYNNFNTI
-1190 VVDETCRTNNNG
+1190 VVDETCRASNNG
-1202 SITITAVQALSY
+1202 SITVTADKALSY

-1234 IPNLVAGAYAICIT
+1234 IPNLVAGTYAICIT
-1248 ADGNNSYKI
+1248 ADGNTSYKI

-1284 TLAGANTY
+1284 NLAGASTY
-1292 QIQLNGQSYQTS
+1292 QIQLNGQSYQTNS
-1304 SSSITLPLQ
+1304 NSITLPLQ
-1313 MGNNQILVTTDK
+1313 LGTNQILITTDK
-1325 ACQGAFDEA
+1325 PCQGTFDEA
-1334 ILVNDK
+1334 ILVNDR

-1363 VAVNISNSSGIKVFQ
+1363 VAVNISNSSGIKVFKQ
-1378 QTYQNAT
+1378 NYQNAA

-1397 GFYLLTVGDQ
+1397 GVYLLTVGDQ